1 MRKCHFTKSNDEE
14 CNANAMRDSEFCF
27 THNPDKEA
35 EKMSAV
41 SRGGSAPRK
50 AYKPLTEV
58 KLDNTK
64 DVVNLLSTTISEVR
78 AGLVELRVANC
89 IGYLS
94 GHLIKA
100 FETSNLERRLE
111 RLEEMLSLPSR

>member
-1 MRKCHFTKSNDEE
+1 MRKCQFIKSDGEE
-14 CNANAMRDSEFCF
+14 CKANAMRESEFCF
-27 THNPDKEA
+27 THNPDTE
-35 EKMSAV
+35 EERISAV

-50 AYKPLTEV
+50 VYEPLPEV
-58 KLDNTK
+58 KIENTK

-78 AGLVELRVANC
+78 AGSVELRVANC

-100 FETSNLERRLE
+100 FEVSALEE
-111 RLEEMLSLPSR
+111 RLSKIEKLLAS